1 MTNTRFIFSF
11 GILFLLPLSVLAQEF
26 NCDVSIN
33 DEELEGTSFDYVKQ
47 NLETELESYI
57 NEYNWTE
64 IEFEEQE
71 RIKCQISIILKSGDQ
86 DFNFSAETIISARRP
101 VYNTT
106 SETTTLIISDQ
117 TWQFAYP
124 EGKSLIHDDL
134 QFEEIT
140 GVIDFYCYLLL
151 GYDFDSFSLLGGTSY
166 FIKAQDVVDLAQ
178 STSAIGWSRST
189 NNQRNRFVLISDLL
203 SNNYEGL
210 RTSFYTYHRLGL
222 DAFTQNQVQA
232 RQQVINALKLIQDTK
247 RRSTSNF
254 LYDLFF
260 DTKNR
265 EIASIFID
273 ADSQV
278 KLEAYNILRETDQG
292 HLTEYEKLQN

>member
-11 GILFLLPLSVLAQEF
+11 GILFLLPLSALAQEF

-232 RQQVINALKLIQDTK
+232 RQQIINALKLIQDTK